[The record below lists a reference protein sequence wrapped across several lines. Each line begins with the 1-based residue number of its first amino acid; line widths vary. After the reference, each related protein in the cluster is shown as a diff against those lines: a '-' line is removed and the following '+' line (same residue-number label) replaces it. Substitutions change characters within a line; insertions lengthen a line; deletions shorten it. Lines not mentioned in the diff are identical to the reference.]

1 MTDSSTHSV
10 LSVEASLGKITHI
23 GVDVI
28 STQRLSRVLTRSPK
42 LFHRLCQRQE
52 RADLC
57 SPHQEG
63 LVWATLLWT
72 SKEAAAKCLQTGFW
86 RSGIDWPDLEIR
98 VINDD
103 QDQSYIDLS
112 QDSVKSLSEQ
122 IRSELGV
129 KVKVRSHRAAADL
142 LGSDQIFGRFMIKD
156 EMGICLMHRASMT
169 VFSHDG

>member
-10 LSVEASLGKITHI
+10 LSGEVSLDEITHL

-28 STQRLSRVLTRSPK
+28 STQRLSRVLTRSPQ

-86 RSGIDWPDLEIR
+86 RSGIDWPDLEIK

-103 QDQSYIDLS
+103 QAQSHIDLS
-112 QDSVKSLSEQ
+112 QDLIKSLSEQ
-122 IRSELGV
+122 TSSARGV
-129 KVKVRSHRAAADL
+129 QVRVKSHRAAADL